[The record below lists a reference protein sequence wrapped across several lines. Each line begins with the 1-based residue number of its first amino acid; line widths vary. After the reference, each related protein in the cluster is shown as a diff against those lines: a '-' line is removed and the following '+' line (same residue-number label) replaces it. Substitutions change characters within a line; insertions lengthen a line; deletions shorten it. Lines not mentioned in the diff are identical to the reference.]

1 MQTPPQL
8 CPVQCFVHL
17 DAAWVHESHEWL
29 NQPLVYGVVCFCRLI
44 SVQPKLKLTCFLHA
58 LWSSV
63 NVSWAAARVSRFSR
77 RDYTQGSSGYRV
89 GVKQA
94 AVCFFPLLMTNV
106 PSGSRDQVEDQ
117 IRLCGGLLPFN
128 ICPAAWLFSHYSEI
142 KSPQN
147 ASVNVLKLI
156 KNSSTI
162 VESRLEILTR
172 LEILKILTNNL
183 SFSFLCTRVC
193 VLATKWGPEYTFH

>member
-1 MQTPPQL
+1 M
-8 CPVQCFVHL
+8 
-17 DAAWVHESHEWL
+17 
-29 NQPLVYGVVCFCRLI
+29 YGVVCFCRLI

-89 GVKQA
+89 VVRQT
-94 AVCFFPLLMTNV
+94 AVCFFSLSMTNV

-142 KSPQN
+142 KPPQN
-147 ASVNVLKLI
+147 ASVNMFKLI
-156 KNSSTI
+156 KHSSTI
-162 VESRLEILTR
+162 VESRCPYKL
-172 LEILKILTNNL
+172 L
-183 SFSFLCTRVC
+183 SVSFLCTC
-193 VLATKWGPEYTFH
+193 VLVTKWGPEYTWGGYKWGHCGGGWVTSFSFKLSKMIVKVSYGGISWGKQWLQH